1 MVKQLHFRIDSS
13 DHARLVDAAKAEET
27 NVSGLM
33 RRIMRLWLR
42 SRAKQQA
49 SENGAAGADK

>member
-1 MVKQLHFRIDSS
+1 MVKQVHFRIDSS
-13 DHARLVDAAKAEET
+13 EHAKLVDAAKAEEM

-42 SRAKQQA
+42 SRAKQSA
-49 SENGAAGADK
+49 SENDVAGAGQ